1 MDGNRIITVY
11 TLNGIMMTTYPKWMS
26 AGRCKCK
33 RNNNNCGPGC
43 KCVGCCNMP
52 KGVSPGQA
60 NVEQEDV
67 DTSESEDDLMED
79 VDDVMNSVFGTD
91 TYESECD
98 GDTSICEA
106 NSDTDIN
113 TSDDNMKVDTTR

>member
-1 MDGNRIITVY
+1 
-11 TLNGIMMTTYPKWMS
+11 
-26 AGRCKCK
+26 
-33 RNNNNCGPGC
+33 
-43 KCVGCCNMP
+43 MP

-67 DTSESEDDLMED
+67 DSSESEDDLTED

-98 GDTSICEA
+98 GDTSVCEA
-106 NSDTDIN
+106 NSDTDSN
-113 TSDDNMKVDTTR
+113 TSDDNMEVDTTW

>member
-1 MDGNRIITVY
+1 
-11 TLNGIMMTTYPKWMS
+11 
-26 AGRCKCK
+26 
-33 RNNNNCGPGC
+33 
-43 KCVGCCNMP
+43 MP

-67 DTSESEDDLMED
+67 DSSESEDDLMED

-98 GDTSICEA
+98 GDTSVCEA
-106 NSDTDIN
+106 NSDTDSN
-113 TSDDNMKVDTTR
+113 TSDDNMEVDTTW